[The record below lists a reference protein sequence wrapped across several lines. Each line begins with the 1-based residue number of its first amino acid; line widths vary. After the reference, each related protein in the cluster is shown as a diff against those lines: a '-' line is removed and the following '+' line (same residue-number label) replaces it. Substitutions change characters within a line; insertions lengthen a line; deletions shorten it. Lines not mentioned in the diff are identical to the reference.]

1 MEASTLILAIGVAVA
16 VIGQAGLILWCR
28 RAGKNHASSVVTER
42 ARLVEAA
49 GFAAMQRDGDAL
61 LGMAAQ
67 NWKEGGRTFMHKGTN
82 ERWRDVL
89 TEADLGDYDAAASAG
104 MTSAMRAWAET
115 GTRLAG
121 DPTTM
126 TD

>member
-49 GFAAMQRDGDAL
+49 ADHQAATELSKTGK
-61 LGMAAQ
+61 LGS
-67 NWKEGGRTFMHKGTN
+67 KGGVD
-82 ERWRDVL
+82 E
-89 TEADLGDYDAAASAG
+89 
-104 MTSAMRAWAET
+104 
-115 GTRLAG
+115 
-121 DPTTM
+121 
-126 TD
+126 